1 MRDGRKIFKFLK
13 WIESAQKSRWAM
25 ERMSMS
31 FWNDGPG
38 FMTIIHGLDTVAYST
53 SFFYYVLDNILWCTK
68 VGMLRS
74 KIIPDNQKKYWQ
86 GWRLNG
92 KVVQS
97 MGGIT
102 GIKRNRN
109 YCSFYRSI
117 IALASEIVYLTG
129 MYMIEREEKQRARS
143 KTRKWVSKRRTKTT
157 TKLDRLDYTAHF
169 MAIVRILCNLRI
181 LLNRLKMWKCS
192 DRYEGIYAMVA
203 ASMGV
208 WKYATNRK
216 PIKAL
221 DKNDLAAVRL
231 VLR

>member
-1 MRDGRKIFKFLK
+1 MSDGRKIFKFLK
-13 WIESAQKSRWAM
+13 WIESSQKSRWAM
-25 ERMSMS
+25 ERMSRS
-31 FWNDGPG
+31 FWDHGPG
-38 FMTIIHGLDTVAYST
+38 FMTIIHGLDTVAYGT
-53 SFFYYVLDNILWCTK
+53 SFFYYILDNVLWCTK

-74 KIIPDNQKKYWQ
+74 KIIPENQKKYWQ

-117 IALASEIVYLTG
+117 IALSSEFVYLLG
-129 MYMIEREEKQRARS
+129 MYLIEREEK
-143 KTRKWVSKRRTKTT
+143 KKKKGKLRKWVSKRKKKTT
-157 TKLDRLDYTAHF
+157 ALQRVDYTAHF
-169 MAIVRILCNLRI
+169 MAIIRILCNLRI
-181 LLNRLKMWKCS
+181 LLNRLKMWRCT
-192 DRYEGIYAMVA
+192 DRFEGIYAMIA
-203 ASMGV
+203 ASMGI

-221 DKNDLAAVRL
+221 DKNDLTIVCL
-231 VLR
+231 F